1 MFKSSKRLKLAMLY
15 FCTLIL
21 LLTGYAAAQ
30 SLCDC
35 AMRGDIQKVNLL
47 ISQGADVKMVN
58 WAGVTPFHFAADR
71 GHKDVVQ
78 LLISKGANINA
89 VDRDGVT
96 SLHRAARYGHKDVVE
111 LKGADVNVVNSY
123 GLTPLTLA
131 TIAEEK
137 DVMELLV
144 KQGGHE

>member
-1 MFKSSKRLKLAMLY
+1 M
-15 FCTLIL
+15 
-21 LLTGYAAAQ
+21 
-30 SLCDC
+30 
-35 AMRGDIQKVNLL
+35 
-47 ISQGADVKMVN
+47 
-58 WAGVTPFHFAADR
+58 WAADR
-71 GHKDVVQ
+71 GYDDVVEM
-78 LLISKGANINA
+78 LTLNGANINA